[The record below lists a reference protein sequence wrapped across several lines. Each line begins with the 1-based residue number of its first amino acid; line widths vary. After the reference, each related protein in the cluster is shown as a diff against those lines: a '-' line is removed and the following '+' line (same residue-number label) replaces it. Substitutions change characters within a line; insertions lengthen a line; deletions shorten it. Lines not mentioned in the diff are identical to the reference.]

1 MIFFREVGTA
11 VLMLI
16 VTLWLQCAGLA
27 ALIVWVRRSVADDLH
42 RLGPFR
48 SAVLVVQLTA
58 AVVVMHGL
66 SVLLW
71 AGCYRWLC
79 LPSWES
85 AFYFSA
91 SSYATVGY
99 GDVVLPSRWR
109 MLGPL
114 ESIIGVLMC
123 GISVSVG
130 QTELDAFVRRLRIWR
145 ACDGSNFTERQIVTS
160 FGCGVRPRSRTK
172 PDRVAWRSRFGNGSF
187 AILAHS
193 AAAPGDTRG
202 TTVGFP

>member
-1 MIFFREVGTA
+1 MNLFAEIGTA
-11 VLMLI
+11 VLMVI

-27 ALIVWVRRSVADDLH
+27 ALIVWIRRSLADDLH

-48 SAVLVVQLTA
+48 SAALVVRLTA
-58 AVVVMHGL
+58 AVIVLHGVL
-66 SVLLW
+66 VLLW

-99 GDVVLPSRWR
+99 GDIVLPSNWR

-114 ESIIGVLMC
+114 QSIIGVLMC
-123 GISVSVG
+123 GISVSV
-130 QTELDAFVRRLRIWR
+130 LF
-145 ACDGSNFTERQIVTS
+145 
-160 FGCGVRPRSRTK
+160 
-172 PDRVAWRSRFGNGSF
+172 
-187 AILAHS
+187 
-193 AAAPGDTRG
+193 
-202 TTVGFP
+202 TTVTHLVGQNA